1 MTSLMNVF
9 VILRPSKGKTELKRI
24 TRVANKTNIF
34 AKLLFGRG
42 ETLESS
48 REKEREKGKNKER
61 EERDVR
67 IDEAFRDTAKR
78 VRLRKKVTKTRKPE
92 TRREKENGEV
102 Q

>member
-1 MTSLMNVF
+1 MDVF
-9 VILRPSKGKTELKRI
+9 VILRPSKGKTEFKRI

-34 AKLLFGRG
+34 GKLLFGRG

-48 REKEREKGKNKER
+48 REKEGERGKNKES
-61 EERDVR
+61 EEPEIR

-92 TRREKENGEV
+92 TRREKEDGEV